1 MALPSVIDEINRL
14 FDELIRRPWG
24 ATTHQLSPAAI
35 REVDDGWIVEIPVEG
50 LRAEDLKVEVHGRR
64 LTVLGRR
71 RSEQERRHGTSGWSR
86 SQREHTLR
94 QTVTLPA
101 EADPED
107 LEVRIEGSQLTV
119 HIRRPVP

>member
-1 MALPSVIDEINRL
+1 MALPSLVDEINRL

-24 ATTHQLSPAAI
+24 VAARQLSPAAI
-35 REVDDGWIVEIPVEG
+35 RDVEDGWVVEIPVEG
-50 LRAEDLKVEVHGRR
+50 MRAEDLTVEVHGRR
-64 LTVLGRR
+64 LTVLGHR
-71 RSEQERRHGTSGWSR
+71 RSDQERRHGTSEWTR

-107 LEVRIEGSQLTV
+107 LEVRIDGAQLTV
-119 HIRRPVP
+119 HIRRRLP

>member
-1 MALPSVIDEINRL
+1 MALPSVVDEINRL

-24 ATTHQLSPAAI
+24 AVPRQLSPASLH
-35 REVDDGWIVEIPVEG
+35 EVDDGWVVEIPVEG
-50 LRAEDLKVEVHGRR
+50 MRAEDLKVEIQGRR
-64 LTVLGRR
+64 LTILGHR

-107 LEVRIEGSQLTV
+107 LEVRIEGTHLIV
-119 HIRRPVP
+119 HIHRHLP

>member
-24 ATTHQLSPAAI
+24 IVPQVSPAAI
-35 REVDDGWIVEIPVEG
+35 REVADGWIVEIPVEG

-64 LTVLGRR
+64 LTIVGHRR
-71 RSEQERRHGTSGWSR
+71 GEQERRHGPAGWTR
-86 SQREHTLR
+86 SQHEHTLR

-101 EADPED
+101 AVDPED

-119 HIRRPVP
+119 HIRRRTP

>member
-1 MALPSVIDEINRL
+1 MALPSVVDQINRL

-24 ATTHQLSPAAI
+24 VLPRQVSPAAI
-35 REVDDGWIVEIPVEG
+35 RAVEDGWIVEIPVEG

-64 LTVLGRR
+64 LTILGHH
-71 RSEQERRHGTSGWSR
+71 RSEQERRHGPSGWSR
-86 SQREHTLR
+86 SQQEHTMH

-107 LEVRIEGSQLTV
+107 LEVRIEGAQLTV
-119 HIRRPVP
+119 HIRRHNL

>member
-1 MALPSVIDEINRL
+1 MAFPSVIDEINRL

-24 ATTHQLSPAAI
+24 AAPRQLSPAAI
-35 REVDDGWIVEIPVEG
+35 RDVDDGWIVEIPVEG
-50 LRAEDLKVEVHGRR
+50 MGAEDLKVEVHGRR

-71 RSEQERRHGTSGWSR
+71 RSEHERRYGAAGWTR
-86 SQREHTLR
+86 SQQEHTLR

-107 LEVRIEGSQLTV
+107 LEVRIEGAHLTV
-119 HIRRPVP
+119 HVRRRTP